1 VRIFIASADGACRMA
16 LQLLLEG
23 EPGMVVIGMSDR
35 VEGLLTMMG
44 ASQPELLLLDH
55 ELTQQTTIQII
66 RDIHQLKV
74 QCKIIVL
81 SIDPNIREL
90 TLAAGADGFIDK
102 SYPPD
107 ELLTTLREIRLSSP
121 LR

>member
-1 VRIFIASADGACRMA
+1 
-16 LQLLLEG
+16 
-23 EPGMVVIGMSDR
+23 MVVIGMSDR
-35 VEGLLTMMG
+35 VEGLLTMMR

-74 QCKIIVL
+74 QCKVIVL

-107 ELLTTLREIRLSSP
+107 TLLPILRNMRAPSTTE
-121 LR
+121 

>member
-1 VRIFIASADGACRMA
+1 MA

-35 VEGLLTMMG
+35 VEGLLTIMG

-107 ELLTTLREIRLSSP
+107 KLLTTLRELRLSSP